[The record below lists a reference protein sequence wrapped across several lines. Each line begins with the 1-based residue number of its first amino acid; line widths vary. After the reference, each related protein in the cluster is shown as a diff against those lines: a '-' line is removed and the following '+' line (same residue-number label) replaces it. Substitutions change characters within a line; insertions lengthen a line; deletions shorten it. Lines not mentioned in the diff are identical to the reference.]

1 MVTHHGFLGAL
12 IHGHIGGRYLDDQ
25 FFWPVFEMAERLD
38 VPIYLHPKRPPQA
51 VEDACYGGF
60 ETMVSEI
67 LATTGWGWHVDTGL
81 HVLRLILGGV
91 FDRFPKLQI
100 IIGHMGEALPSMIWR
115 ANSEFGP
122 AAKYLKRRV
131 IDYFHQNI
139 HVTTSGYYA
148 APDGSIDYA
157 AFIGLLHAI
166 GIDRILFSVDYP
178 YSDNRACKRFLEN
191 LPISP
196 GDKEKVAHL
205 NAEQLLKF
213 KPWPRH

>member
-1 MVTHHGFLGAL
+1 
-12 IHGHIGGRYLDDQ
+12 
-25 FFWPVFEMAERLD
+25 
-38 VPIYLHPKRPPQA
+38 
-51 VEDACYGGF
+51 
-60 ETMVSEI
+60 MVSEI
-67 LATTGWGWHVDTGL
+67 LATTGRGWHVDTGL

-115 ANSEFGP
+115 ANSELGP

-131 IDYFHQNI
+131 IDYFQQNI

-178 YSDNRACKRFLEN
+178 
-191 LPISP
+191 
-196 GDKEKVAHL
+196 
-205 NAEQLLKF
+205 
-213 KPWPRH
+213 